1 MGNGQKAQHKRER
14 AKNDAKKGATSQLKA
29 NEAAK
34 NIVCQVCRNTFLC
47 TVRKK
52 ALDEHAG
59 NKHSKKLEECFP
71 GFVETANKNTR
82 TFFVT
87 SQRAVE
93 GLKVAWEQVLSS
105 GERID
110 VLEEWKALPYFV
122 VGRSTA
128 KAVKEMFKIDPLG
141 ADESGN
147 SESLADYII
156 KYFNSTRGKE
166 LLFLVGDKRREELPN
181 KLSKSGILLK
191 ELRIYETKPNSSFST
206 ELDKI
211 SEYLVERKKTINWI
225 IFFSPSGVDNSLELL
240 KVNLLKDWDKI
251 KIASIGKTTS
261 KYLENI
267 KNIKVNITSPKPEA
281 ESLAESIHEYNKN
294 LLS

>member
-1 MGNGQKAQHKRER
+1 GQKAQHKRER

-59 NKHSKKLEECFP
+59 
-71 GFVETANKNTR
+71 VI
-82 TFFVT
+82 VT

-110 VLEEWKALPYFV
+110 VLEEWKTLPYFV

-128 KAVKEMFKIDPLG
+128 KAVKEMFEIDPLG